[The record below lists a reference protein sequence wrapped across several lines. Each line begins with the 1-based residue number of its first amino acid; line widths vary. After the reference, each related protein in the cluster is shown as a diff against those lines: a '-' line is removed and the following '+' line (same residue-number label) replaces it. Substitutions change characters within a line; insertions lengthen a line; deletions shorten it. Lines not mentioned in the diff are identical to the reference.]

1 MTADVMNS
9 DRRADAAA
17 APRRARLAV
26 VALALVALAPLSAC
40 GGGGGGSGGGGGAV
54 SPPPP
59 VAFSQTA
66 SEAARF
72 LGQSTFGPT
81 PDTVDALRSQRPS
94 EWIDAQM
101 ALPIGRSAVTHMDER
116 LIELRAAN
124 PSASL
129 SSNQF
134 YEYFWREAA
143 TAPDQLRQRVR
154 FAYSQIFVISL
165 VDDNVEARGAA
176 SYYDMLGANAFGNF
190 RTLLRDVSLHPMMGR
205 YLTHLGNQREDTAT
219 GRTPDENYAR
229 EVMQLMSI
237 GLFLLN
243 QDGTVQ
249 TDSNGVALASY
260 SPADIS
266 GLAKVF
272 TGFSWYHPTPTNNTF
287 LGRSRDPDSAIR
299 PMIAYPTF
307 HSISAKTFLGQTIAA
322 TTTPDPQADLDRAL
336 DVIFNHP
343 NVGPF
348 IGRQLIQRLVTS
360 NPSPAYVARVSA
372 VFANN
377 GAGVRG
383 DMAAVIRAILLDQ
396 EARNVPSSN
405 TAGKLREPVV
415 RLANWARAFG
425 ATSNSN
431 NWLVNS
437 TSATTSLAQSPLTA
451 PSVFNFYR
459 PGYSP
464 PNTAIGS
471 AGLVAPELQLVN
483 EVTAAGYANTM
494 QSVVN
499 SGIGSNTDVRSALTA
514 EVALAGDPAALADR
528 MNTLLTY
535 GAMSAG
541 LRQRIIDGV
550 GSITIPAATG
560 TNQTAIDTARLNRA
574 KLAVYMT
581 MVSPD
586 YLVQR

>member
-1 MTADVMNS
+1 MGA
-9 DRRADAAA
+9 RRMA
-17 APRRARLAV
+17 
-26 VALALVALAPLSAC
+26 ALVLAFVAMAALPAC
-40 GGGGGGSGGGGGAV
+40 GGGGGGGSGGGASGGGPV

-59 VAFSQTA
+59 AAFSQTA

-72 LGQSTFGPT
+72 LGQATFGPT
-81 PDTVDALRSQRPS
+81 PDTVDALRTQRPS
-94 EWIDAQM
+94 DWIAEQM
-101 ALPIGRSAVTHMDER
+101 ALPVGRSAVTHMDER
-116 LIELRAAN
+116 LVELRAVNAN
-124 PSASL
+124 ANLGP
-129 SSNQF
+129 NQF

-165 VDDNVEARGAA
+165 VDDNVDDRGAA

-205 YLTHLGNQREDTAT
+205 YLTHLGNQKEDPAT

-237 GLFLLN
+237 GLFMLN
-243 QDGTVQ
+243 PDGTVQ
-249 TDSNGVALASY
+249 TDANGVAIPSY
-260 SPADIS
+260 TPADIS

-272 TGFSWYHPTPTNNTF
+272 TGFSWFHTNPTNSTF
-287 LGRSRDPDSAIR
+287 NGGNRQAEAVIR
-299 PMIAYPTF
+299 PMIAYPAF
-307 HSISAKTFLGQTIAA
+307 HSTSAKTFLGQTIPA
-322 TTTPDPQADLDRAL
+322 TTTPNPMGDLDQAL

-360 NPSPAYVARVSA
+360 NPSPAYVGRVAA

-377 GAGVRG
+377 GVGVRG
-383 DMAAVIRAILLDQ
+383 DMAAVIRAILLDP
-396 EARNVPSSN
+396 EARTVPSSN

-425 ATSNSN
+425 ATSNSGT
-431 NWLVNS
+431 WLVNS

-451 PSVFNFYR
+451 PSVFNFFR

-464 PNTAIGS
+464 PNTAIGA
-471 AGLVAPELQLVN
+471 AGLVAPELQLVT

-494 QSVVN
+494 QSVIN
-499 SGIGSNTDVRSALTA
+499 SGIGSNTDVRAALTA

-528 MNTLLTY
+528 MNILLTY
-535 GAMSAG
+535 GAMSSG

-550 GSITIPAATG
+550 TSITIPAATG
-560 TNQTAIDTARLNRA
+560 TNQAAIDTARLNRA
-574 KLAVYMT
+574 KLAAYMT